1 MCLATGVLAALLLLP
16 ACGTVTSPGATDSSP
31 STLPA
36 CPAPVDGQV
45 PADCVPYDPEHA
57 MEQNER
63 YRDRAPLDESAT
75 AGNADTLEQ
84 ATEALEALGESDEPP
99 TEDGVERALT
109 DVGLEHV
116 RTRGDGAGGVRFGV
130 GAPAGGCL
138 VGGVAADGSVSAE
151 LAGVILDGGCL
162 PAH

>member
-1 MCLATGVLAALLLLP
+1 MCLATGMLAALLLLP
-16 ACGTVTSPGATDSSP
+16 ACGTVTSPGATGSSP
-31 STLPA
+31 SPLPA

-45 PADCVPYDPEHA
+45 PTDCVPYDPEHA

-63 YRDRAPLDESAT
+63 YRDRAALDGSAR
-75 AGNADTLEQ
+75 AGNAGTLEQ
-84 ATEALEALGESDEPP
+84 ATEALEALGASDEPL
-99 TEDGVERALT
+99 TEGAVERALT

-116 RTRGDGAGGVRFGV
+116 RARGDGAGGVRFGV

-138 VGGVAADGSVSAE
+138 VGGVAADGSVSAQ

-162 PAH
+162 PAS